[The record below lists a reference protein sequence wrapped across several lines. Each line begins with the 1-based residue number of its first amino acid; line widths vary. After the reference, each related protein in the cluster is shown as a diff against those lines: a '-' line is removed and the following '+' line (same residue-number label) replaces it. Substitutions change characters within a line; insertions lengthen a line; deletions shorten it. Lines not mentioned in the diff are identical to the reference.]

1 MGLVKSLLGS
11 GLPCRRLCR
20 QRGAGA
26 ALWGA
31 EVGRM
36 PPATS
41 LLVARGPSRVA
52 VGKRRDEALL
62 LVEQPVSSLLLPILR
77 VCCSPPYLTWHGAQP

>member
-1 MGLVKSLLGS
+1 
-11 GLPCRRLCR
+11 
-20 QRGAGA
+20 
-26 ALWGA
+26 
-31 EVGRM
+31 M

-41 LLVARGPSRVA
+41 LLVAQGPSRVA

>member
-1 MGLVKSLLGS
+1 MWLVKGLLGS
-11 GLPCRRLCR
+11 GLSCGRLCR

-41 LLVARGPSRVA
+41 LLMAQGPSRVA

-62 LVEQPVSSLLLPILR
+62 LVQQQPVSSLLLPILR
-77 VCCSPPYLTWHGAQP
+77 VCCSPPYLTQHGA